1 MTKTEILI
9 VITAVVIFAYGV
21 IHTFAAYRE
30 CEGGKIVR
38 GVWGYECI
46 R

>member
-1 MTKTEILI
+1 MTKTEIAT
-9 VITAVVIFAYGV
+9 VIAVVVIFAYSV
-21 IHTFAAYRE
+21 INTFAAYRD
-30 CEGGKIVR
+30 CEGGTIVR